1 MTWLDTKQEWQNF
14 TGLDEA
20 LRTELENSDDKVL
33 EDAFYTPLEFGTA
46 GMRGTLGVGINRM
59 NIYTVR
65 QATEGLARFMEQA
78 GETAKKRGVAIA
90 YDSRHFS
97 REFALEAARVLGKHG
112 ITSYVF
118 ESLRPTP
125 ELSFAVRHLN
135 TFTGIMITASHN
147 PANYNGYKVYGE
159 DGAQMPPQDAD
170 TVTSFIRSIES
181 PLTVEVLS
189 QEELEQSGLLH
200 MIGEDVD
207 RAYLDEIKTV
217 AISPEL
223 LQDNTHLSVVY
234 TALHGTGTMLATR
247 ALEEAG
253 FKGLHLVEEQCVADA
268 NFSTV
273 ASPNPEEA
281 GAFEY
286 AMKLGK
292 EVNADLL
299 LATDPDA
306 DRLGAA
312 IRMSDGNYRVL
323 TGNQIAAIAL
333 DYLLL
338 AHKNNHTL
346 PKNATALKSIVS
358 SEFATAVA
366 NSYGTKMV
374 NVLTGFKFI
383 AEKIKEYEQTHEHTF
398 MFGFEESY
406 GYLIKSFARDK
417 DAIQMVVLLTEMAAY
432 YQQQGKNL
440 YDKLQELY
448 QEHGFFLEKTVS
460 VTLAGQEG
468 LAKIKAIMEHLRSNT
483 PTTVANYTIAL
494 AQDFAINQQVDDKG
508 ATSEIGLPTSNVLKY
523 ILEDGSWIAIR
534 PSGTEPKIKCYFSIR
549 ATNEE
554 LAQQKLAELEAEMTQ
569 VLQ

>member
-170 TVTSFIRSIES
+170 TVTRFIRSIES

-346 PKNATALKSIVS
+346 PKNAAALKSIVS

-468 LAKIKAIMEHLRSNT
+468 LAKIKAIMEHLRANT

-494 AQDFAINQQVDDKG
+494 AQDFAINQQIDDKG
-508 ATSEIGLPTSNVLKY
+508 VTSEIGLPTSNVLKY